1 MTILLQDDFTDDR
14 PLGRALGPARGGDPR
29 RVGNDREGIMGVDG
43 GALRIAPPRVEGW
56 GRTVLAYGPFPNE
69 PGLAF
74 SILLLNG
81 HNTSQSEVMED
92 TLRLR
97 VERWAR
103 GSGVAPVGVR
113 MWRWLRS
120 GRVRRVWRQARW
132 WRRIAN
138 GSTRVTLMDEN
149 LAVGFFAAA
158 AADDP
163 LATGTGFVMH
173 ADGPRNGELWAGSPG
188 SWAPVVS
195 GVQNVPLYYVAVV
208 RAETVAL
215 YVSSLPNSHGLGAYP
230 DLRPVAVVPRPAE
243 PELYVAVQQSLLGQI
258 GFRADTRV
266 QGVRVASLRSE
277 EALAGSAVTLVPG
290 PSPSRFHG
298 FGTGDAS
305 LQELPSPAGLI
316 CLSLDPERLA
326 KSGVTFYWRAGDD
339 GDHWSLR
346 LEPESVSAS
355 VSRGGTMR
363 VVAEATW
370 NRAPAELQIL
380 DDGREIAVLAAGELV
395 FGRRFQ
401 DESLGAGTGVGVFGG
416 GDGERPAV
424 RVIEVQPRAVPLPEA
439 LISRSPWLVEPGAIV
454 YRDPLD
460 GREGDLEGATTPVG
474 GGVWRRLLGHGQLV
488 YTGDGGVRWLASV
501 DEPLPGRT
509 IYALDWHD
517 PDYAELEVTLTPPG
531 SARGQREH
539 GTSGFC
545 LWQDSDNYLLINTWL
560 DDCYGGASLSSFPC
574 RDGFE
579 DLYDA
584 IWTNVAERVVWGKPV
599 RLRLTS
605 DGLRYLVSLDGE
617 PVLYRALD
625 DIYPRCS
632 PLCIRKIG
640 LLGNWEWGADTG
652 SRFADFR
659 AAGRAP
665 GDIGMYKG
673 TPERAKVGQGRGS
686 A

>member
-1 MTILLQDDFTDDR
+1 MTNLLKDDFVDDR
-14 PLGRALGPARGGDPR
+14 TSGQALGPARGGDPC
-29 RVGNDREGIMGVDG
+29 RVGIDYEGIMSVDG

-74 SILLLNG
+74 SIFLLNG

-97 VERWAR
+97 LRRWAR
-103 GSGVAPVGVR
+103 GSGATPVAVR
-113 MWRWLRS
+113 MWRWLHS
-120 GRVRRVWRQARW
+120 GRVRRVWRQMLW

-138 GSTRVTLMDEN
+138 GSTRVTIMDEN
-149 LAVGFFAAA
+149 LAVGFCAAA
-158 AADDP
+158 TGNP

-173 ADGPRNGELWAGSPG
+173 ADGPRNGELWAGAAG
-188 SWAPVVS
+188 TWTPVVS
-195 GVQNVPLYYVAVV
+195 GVQNVPMYYVAVV

-215 YVSSLPNSHGLGAYP
+215 YVSSIPNSRGLGAYP
-230 DLRPVAVVPRPAE
+230 DLRPVAVVPRPTE
-243 PELYVAVQQSLLGQI
+243 PELFVTVQQSLLGQI

-266 QGVRVASLRSE
+266 QGVRVVSFRST
-277 EALAGSAVTLVPG
+277 EALAKSAISIVPG
-290 PSPSRFHG
+290 PPPARLRG
-298 FGTGDAS
+298 FETGDSS
-305 LQELPSPAGLI
+305 LLELPEPAGLI
-316 CLSLDPERLA
+316 CLSLATECLTEA
-326 KSGVTFYWRAGDD
+326 GVTLYWRAGDD

-346 LEPESVSAS
+346 LGPDAVSVSVSA
-355 VSRGGTMR
+355 GGTPR
-363 VVAEATW
+363 EVAKATW
-370 NRAPAELQIL
+370 NQPPAELQVL
-380 DDGREIAVLAAGELV
+380 DDGREIAVLAGGTLV

-401 DESLGAGTGVGVFGG
+401 DGSLGARTGVGIVDGG
-416 GDGERPAV
+416 AGARSAV
-424 RVIEVQPRAVPLPEA
+424 HSLEVHPRAIPLPRV
-439 LISRSPWLVEPGAIV
+439 LVSRAPWMVEPGTVV
-454 YRDPLD
+454 YEDPLD
-460 GREGDLEGATTPVG
+460 GCGGDLEGMTTPLG
-474 GGVWRRLLGHGQLV
+474 GGVWRRLLGRGRLLH
-488 YTGDGGVRWLASV
+488 TGEGGVRWQASV
-501 DEPLPGRT
+501 SEPLPGRT
-509 IYALDWHD
+509 IYALDWHE

-531 SARGQREH
+531 SARGQHEH

-584 IWTNVAERVVWGKPV
+584 IWTNVADRVAWGKPI
-599 RLRLTS
+599 RLCLTS
-605 DGLRYLVSLDGE
+605 DGLRYLVSIDGE

-632 PLCIRKIG
+632 PLRIRKIG

-659 AAGRAP
+659 AAGRNR
-665 GDIGMYKG
+665 GVIDMDKS
-673 TPERAKVGQGRGS
+673 TPARAKVGRGRGIS
-686 A
+686 